1 MWRRI
6 AKPLGKREPE
16 SGGRLHQ
23 LVEAGDTR
31 ELARRAMTLQSVLL
45 DLHRQLATSDS
56 QERLAVTLGLALT
69 GSFGCERLAVLRAER
84 PRRHYQLVS
93 QTGDVSPALRVAAPE
108 LAAALAPFLPHVQP
122 LAPLEPPF
130 AAVVET
136 AARQA
141 TQLGIVR
148 AAWLNVDDHVDWLV
162 LVGPKLAGEE
172 YDEFDRAMLQATFDA
187 TALACSRLLLVDALQ
202 LRNHE
207 LEEANARLLHI
218 DDLKSAIL
226 IGVGHEMRTPLTR
239 IQSYGEAL
247 RAGEV
252 APDETKAFLDVILR
266 STQQLAAHV
275 DSALSYAQLI
285 GGRTA
290 PKPKRVALQTI
301 VEDAVDA
308 QRSIAT
314 ERGIQLESS
323 CNPLAVVT
331 DPDYVRVILKN
342 LVDNALKFTP
352 RDGRVQ
358 VELVPEDA
366 GASVRVRDTGPGIPE
381 EARLR
386 IWRLFERGD
395 ISLRREQAGLGL
407 GLALAQRLALEL
419 GVQLE
424 LVQSGPEGSVFRLHF
439 PDAAPGGQEPVLRQE
454 QPVAES
460 APEDLVLVRP
470 AR

>member
-6 AKPLGKREPE
+6 AKPLWKREPE
-16 SGGRLHQ
+16 TGGRLHQ

-56 QERLAVTLGLALT
+56 QEQLAVTMGLALT
-69 GSFGCERLAVLRAER
+69 GSFGCERLVVLRAER
-84 PRRHYQLVS
+84 PRHPYQLVS

-108 LAAALAPFLPHVQP
+108 VASALAPFLPHVQP
-122 LAPLEPPF
+122 LAPLAPPF
-130 AAVVET
+130 AGVVE
-136 AARQA
+136 AAAQRA
-141 TQLGIVR
+141 TKLGIVR
-148 AAWLNVDDHVDWLV
+148 AAWLNVDDQVDWLV
-162 LVGPKLAGEE
+162 LVGPKLAGGD
-172 YDEFDRAMLQATFDA
+172 YDEFDRTLLQATFDA
-187 TALACSRLLLVDALQ
+187 AALACSRLLLVDALQ
-202 LRNHE
+202 LRNQE
-207 LEEANARLLHI
+207 LEDANARLLHI

-239 IQSYGEAL
+239 IQSYAEAL

-252 APDETKAFLDVILR
+252 GADETKAFLDVILR
-266 STQQLAAHV
+266 STQQLATHV
-275 DSALSYAQLI
+275 EGALSYAQLI

-290 PKPKRVALQTI
+290 PKQRRVVLHTV
-301 VEDAVDA
+301 VEEAVDA
-308 QRSIAT
+308 HRPIAA
-314 ERGIQLESS
+314 ERGIQLEST

-331 DPDYVRVILKN
+331 DPEYVRVILKN

-352 RDGRVQ
+352 RGGRVQ
-358 VELVPEDA
+358 VELVPENA
-366 GASVRVRDTGPGIPE
+366 GASVRVHDTGPGIPE

-395 ISLRREQAGLGL
+395 TSLRREQAGLGL

-424 LVQSGPEGSVFRLHF
+424 LLQSSPEGSVFSLF
-439 PDAAPGGQEPVLRQE
+439 FQDAAPGAEQPALQQE
-454 QPVAES
+454 QTVAES
-460 APEDLVLVRP
+460 AAEELVLVRP
-470 AR
+470 GR

>member
-1 MWRRI
+1 
-6 AKPLGKREPE
+6 
-16 SGGRLHQ
+16 
-23 LVEAGDTR
+23 
-31 ELARRAMTLQSVLL
+31 
-45 DLHRQLATSDS
+45 
-56 QERLAVTLGLALT
+56 
-69 GSFGCERLAVLRAER
+69 
-84 PRRHYQLVS
+84 
-93 QTGDVSPALRVAAPE
+93 
-108 LAAALAPFLPHVQP
+108 
-122 LAPLEPPF
+122 
-130 AAVVET
+130 VVET

-162 LVGPKLAGEE
+162 LAGPKLSGVE

-207 LEEANARLLHI
+207 LEEANARLVHI

-290 PKPKRVALQTI
+290 PKRKRVALHTV

-308 QRSIAT
+308 QRPSAA
-314 ERGIQLESS
+314 SS
-323 CNPLAVVT
+323 
-331 DPDYVRVILKN
+331 
-342 LVDNALKFTP
+342 
-352 RDGRVQ
+352 
-358 VELVPEDA
+358 
-366 GASVRVRDTGPGIPE
+366 S
-381 EARLR
+381 
-386 IWRLFERGD
+386 
-395 ISLRREQAGLGL
+395 
-407 GLALAQRLALEL
+407 
-419 GVQLE
+419 
-424 LVQSGPEGSVFRLHF
+424 
-439 PDAAPGGQEPVLRQE
+439 
-454 QPVAES
+454 
-460 APEDLVLVRP
+460 RP
-470 AR
+470 AAIRSQSSPIPTTCA